1 MNIIL
6 DMRLFVPVRAWS
18 LLTQRCG
25 HCVYLIAVLDTATR
39 PAAAAAAAARD
50 QRASERAPC
59 FSLSSLSSLFL
70 APLPARHRHS
80 LRVVSRWCVWGPSR
94 CNAAAARRLIDH
106 TRARHGTAPSDRRRA
121 PDAAPLRACVHLRLT
136 TDARRPPASPSH

>member
-1 MNIIL
+1 
-6 DMRLFVPVRAWS
+6 MRLFVPVRAWS

-25 HCVYLIAVLDTATR
+25 HCVYLIAGVGHSDTAGSSSSSSSTR
-39 PAAAAAAAARD
+39 P
-50 QRASERAPC
+50 ASERAPC

-70 APLPARHRHS
+70 ATLPARHRHS

-106 TRARHGTAPSDRRRA
+106 TRARHGTAPAVARRA

-136 TDARRPPASPSH
+136 TDARRPPTSPSH